1 MYFEH
6 FGQYFGRHSYYY
18 LQLLQFKFKC
28 MKFLKDDPVSL
39 DLLRL
44 SVSLFNSLM
53 KTLNH

>member
-18 LQLLQFKFKC
+18 LQLQFKFEC

-44 SVSLFNSLM
+44 SVSLFNSPM